1 MKERNKH
8 AESSQH
14 AMTERLRVLETRKMT
29 DMLKH
34 AVRRKGRVRGGG
46 GVIRRAK

>member
-34 AVRRKGRVRGGG
+34 AVKKERTSQGWRRGDQKS
-46 GVIRRAK
+46 